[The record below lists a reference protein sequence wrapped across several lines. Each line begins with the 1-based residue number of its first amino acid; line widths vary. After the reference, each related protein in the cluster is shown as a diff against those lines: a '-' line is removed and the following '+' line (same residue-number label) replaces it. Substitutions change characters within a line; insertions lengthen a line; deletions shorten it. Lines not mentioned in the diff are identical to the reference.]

1 MDEPVFSDQDVEDF
15 EVVDGLDG
23 EDGLEGEEGPEVQED
38 LEVLECEDRSTP
50 IEKPMPG
57 CAVSFHADNKR
68 HHAICLA
75 IMGDELLLEHKGA
88 SRCFLFTGKVVEI
101 VQRLRAGVASATIVV
116 GGLKPCQYRTV
127 PKKWLW
133 EMVKSGQTWKGIER
147 GGTLAPTP
155 EELLKG
161 NYQMELF

>member
-1 MDEPVFSDQDVEDF
+1 MDEPVF
-15 EVVDGLDG
+15 G
-23 EDGLEGEEGPEVQED
+23 EIETEEED
-38 LEVLECEDRSTP
+38 LELLECEDRSTP
-50 IEKPMPG
+50 IDKPAPG

-75 IMGDELLLEHKGA
+75 VIGDEMLLEHKGA
-88 SRCFLFTGKVVEI
+88 SRCFLFTGHVVEI

-116 GGLKPCQYRTV
+116 GGLKPCRYRSV

-147 GGTLAPTP
+147 GGGIAPSP
-155 EELLKG
+155 AELLKG
-161 NYQMELF
+161 DYQIELF

>member
-1 MDEPVFSDQDVEDF
+1 MEEPFCSDLEDEDLELLEAEEQPASED
-15 EVVDGLDG
+15 
-23 EDGLEGEEGPEVQED
+23 D
-38 LEVLECEDRSTP
+38 LEVLEAEDRSAP
-50 IEKPMPG
+50 IEKPRPG

-75 IMGDELLLEHKGA
+75 IIGDELLLEHKGA
-88 SRCFLFTGKVVEI
+88 SRCFLFTGRVVEI

-116 GGLKPCQYRTV
+116 GNLKPCSYRSV

-133 EMVKSGQTWKGIER
+133 EMVKTGQTWKGIER
-147 GGTLAPTP
+147 GGGLAPTP
-155 EELLKG
+155 DELLKG

>member
-1 MDEPVFSDQDVEDF
+1 MDESRFCDKDVEELELEEDLDVDDDLDVDEDF
-15 EVVDGLDG
+15 KV
-23 EDGLEGEEGPEVQED
+23 EEE
-38 LEVLECEDRSTP
+38 LEVLECEDRSAP
-50 IEKPMPG
+50 IEKPVPG

-75 IMGDELLLEHKGA
+75 VIGDELLLEHKGA
-88 SRCFLFTGKVVEI
+88 SRCFLFTGKVLQI

-147 GGTLAPTP
+147 GGALAPTP
-155 EELLKG
+155 DELLKG

>member
-1 MDEPVFSDQDVEDF
+1 MDKPVFNNQEEADEDLP
-15 EVVDGLDG
+15 EYE
-23 EDGLEGEEGPEVQED
+23 EDAHQPEGEGD
-38 LEVLECEDRSTP
+38 LDLLEAEDRSAP
-50 IEKPMPG
+50 IEKPTPG

-75 IMGDELLLEHKGA
+75 VIGDELLLEHKGA
-88 SRCFLFTGKVVEI
+88 SRCYLFTGKVLEI

-116 GGLKPCQYRTV
+116 GNLKPYHYRTV

-133 EMVKSGQTWKGIER
+133 EMVKTDQSWKGIER
-147 GGTLAPTP
+147 GGALAPTP

>member
-1 MDEPVFSDQDVEDF
+1 MEEPLYGDLEDEDLELLEAEDHPAA
-15 EVVDGLDG
+15 D
-23 EDGLEGEEGPEVQED
+23 ED
-38 LEVLECEDRSTP
+38 LEVLEAEDRSAP

-75 IMGDELLLEHKGA
+75 IIGDELLLEHKGA
-88 SRCFLFTGKVVEI
+88 SRCFLFTGRVVEI

-116 GGLKPCQYRTV
+116 GNLKPCSYRSV

-133 EMVKSGQTWKGIER
+133 EMVKTGQTWKGIER
-147 GGTLAPTP
+147 GGGLAPTP
-155 EELLKG
+155 DELLKD